1 MIPRVGCLIALLNS
15 GLICSRKR
23 GKGPEAKTGVRVS
36 PIAANGRAAID
47 GRFIV
52 SGCLR
57 KSLALYESHTTTKQS
72 EHQTLKN
79 AGDSN
84 RDAGPAAGIEEAHGD
99 AGS

>member
-1 MIPRVGCLIALLNS
+1 MGCLIALLNAW
-15 GLICSRKR
+15 LICSRLR
-23 GKGPEAKTGVRVS
+23 ASSPQALAGVRVS
-36 PIAANGRAAID
+36 PTAANAPDDFD

-52 SGCLR
+52 SVCLR